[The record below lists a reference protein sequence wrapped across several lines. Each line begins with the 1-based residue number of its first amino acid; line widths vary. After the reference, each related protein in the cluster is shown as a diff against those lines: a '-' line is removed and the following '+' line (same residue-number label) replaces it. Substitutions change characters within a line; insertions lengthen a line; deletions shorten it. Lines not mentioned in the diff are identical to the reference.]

1 MLILNYK
8 SKKELKEQ
16 IGRPL
21 DYTETSMF
29 GPEYKPDG
37 VIVGSNRP
45 HTTNNEGREF
55 LFSKGVTQ
63 FKLVSSLGATEAYP
77 FTGSSEII
85 TDITSSGETL
95 RANNLRI
102 LKDGEILKSEAC
114 MMASKSS
121 LKNSL
126 VKKLVK
132 LLSK

>member
-45 HTTNNEGREF
+45 YTTNNEGREF
-55 LFSKGVTQ
+55 FAEVTL
-63 FKLVSSLGATEAYP
+63 K
-77 FTGSSEII
+77 
-85 TDITSSGETL
+85 
-95 RANNLRI
+95 NNLI
-102 LKDGEILKSEAC
+102 
-114 MMASKSS
+114 
-121 LKNSL
+121 
-126 VKKLVK
+126 KKVN
-132 LLSK
+132 